1 MKVPPLW
8 DDLWSEVIGIR
19 PALHIQ
25 TVLYMMY
32 GSVDTHT
39 YIYSIYIHTYIYICI
54 IIICIHDIS

>member
-39 YIYSIYIHTYIYICI
+39 YIQYIHTYIHIYIYV
-54 IIICIHDIS
+54 S